1 MGPDKE
7 ENMTGIPMTAAS
19 RNSPYWAGWVVSGLV
34 GAFLV
39 FSASLKFF
47 APDIVRE
54 TMAGLGWPVEYDL
67 LIGVLETICVALYLI
82 PQTAVLGAILE
93 TALLGGAI
101 ATNVRVG
108 NPLFSHE
115 LFGVYLGVMVWG
127 GLWLRDPRIRA
138 LAPLRR

>member
-1 MGPDKE
+1 MAMETSAHSRK
-7 ENMTGIPMTAAS
+7 MTIG
-19 RNSPYWAGWVVSGLV
+19 GWIVTGLV
-34 GAFLV
+34 GAFLAL
-39 FSASLKFF
+39 SASLKFLM
-47 APDIVRE
+47 PDVVRE
-54 TMAGLGWPVEYDL
+54 TMSGLGWPAHHDL
-67 LIGVLETICVALYLI
+67 MIGLIEAGCVALYLI

-101 ATNVRVG
+101 ATNVRVD

-127 GLWLRDPRIRA
+127 GLWLRDPRLRV